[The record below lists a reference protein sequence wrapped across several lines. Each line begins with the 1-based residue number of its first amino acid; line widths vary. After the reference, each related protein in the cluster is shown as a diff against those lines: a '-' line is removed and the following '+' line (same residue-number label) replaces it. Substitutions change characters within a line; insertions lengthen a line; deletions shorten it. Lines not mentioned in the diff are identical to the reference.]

1 MARLFFLAALLAVG
15 YAKPKEDERACE
27 GARARLERR
36 PTATVLPPHNHLF
49 GPAVCKAVIDEID
62 KLLTVK
68 DREDVESVEKVMQ
81 KYCDTTKG
89 KDKTMCYYMGIGDAT
104 SGTAGSVK
112 RDISSSLTRGI
123 NAKRLCNRLKT
134 KDAQMCELKYE
145 KKIDVK
151 NTDLKLRE
159 GAPQDLRRR
168 GHQHQGCARRAT
180 APPPPPAATA
190 AAAACRL
197 PPPPPP
203 PPPVAAAPSPARTT
217 SSYRAD
223 GEGRVH
229 QSDQGQVWHQ
239 GRGLSASDA
248 AATGVPIDRR
258 RVGEEL

>member
-49 GPAVCKAVIDEID
+49 APAVCKAVIDEID

-68 DREDVESVEKVMQ
+68 DREDVASVEKVMQ

-89 KDKTMCYYMGIGDAT
+89 KDKTMCYYMGIGDST
-104 SGTAGSVK
+104 SGTAGGVK
-112 RDISSSLTRGI
+112 SDISSSLSRGI

-151 NTDLKLRE
+151 NTDLKKLRVKELRKICDDE
-159 GAPQDLRRR
+159 GINTK
-168 GHQHQGCARRAT
+168 GAR
-180 APPPPPAATA
+180 AAQPRA
-190 AAAACRL
+190 AAAACR
-197 PPPPPP
+197 
-203 PPPVAAAPSPARTT
+203 R
-217 SSYRAD
+217 RALT
-223 GEGRVH
+223 RAHHFFV
-229 QSDQGQVWHQ
+229 QG
-239 GRGLSASDA
+239 
-248 AATGVPIDRR
+248 
-258 RVGEEL
+258 

>member
-49 GPAVCKAVIDEID
+49 APAVCKAVIDEID

-104 SGTAGSVK
+104 SGTAGGVK

-151 NTDLKLRE
+151 NTDLKKLRVKELRKICDDE
-159 GAPQDLRRR
+159 GINTK
-168 GHQHQGCARRAT
+168 GAR
-180 APPPPPAATA
+180 A
-190 AAAACRL
+190 AAAPRRRRRQ

-203 PPPVAAAPSPARTT
+203 PPPAAC
-217 SSYRAD
+217 
-223 GEGRVH
+223 
-229 QSDQGQVWHQ
+229 
-239 GRGLSASDA
+239 
-248 AATGVPIDRR
+248 RR
-258 RVGEEL
+258 RRRRRRLSPPRPHPRAPLLRTGLMEKDEFIKAIKDKFGIKDEV